1 MSDVKIV
8 EKPRSLG
15 VSTPDKPKLK
25 KQFLSTGI
33 LFSLLIIF
41 TRSLFYQKI
50 KTVDHLKDLTDLPL
64 IGVLPYIKNADS
76 ESIIVD
82 QSPNSVIAESFRNF
96 RTNLQYANVGLNN
109 KSFIVTSFMPGEGK
123 TFTSVNLATVLAKS
137 GKKQ

>member
-64 IGVLPYIKNADS
+64 IGVLPYIKKC
-76 ESIIVD
+76 
-82 QSPNSVIAESFRNF
+82 R
-96 RTNLQYANVGLNN
+96 
-109 KSFIVTSFMPGEGK
+109 
-123 TFTSVNLATVLAKS
+123 
-137 GKKQ
+137 